1 MRGVGREGCIQSGP
15 PRGSREPSQRS
26 HWSPTRF
33 AVPRS
38 HLRPVL
44 GRRRQGDTS
53 AWREWVMSVHL
64 FLLFISDYKK
74 KTVSFY
80 FKKIYLFFYWSIVD
94 LQCCISFRSAKWF
107 RYIYA
112 YIRIIFQILFPYM
125 LLQNIV
131 YSSLYCT
138 VGPCYLPIWHIGVCI
153 CCSLIP
159 LLPLL
164 PTFPFGNRKFVF
176 YVCEPIPIL

>member
-1 MRGVGREGCIQSGP
+1 MISGEHCVQQRIILQLCVIVTSYKNAFYLYFILFTLCPSLKSVKRLHGIQTKNIYF
-15 PRGSREPSQRS
+15 RI
-26 HWSPTRF
+26 
-33 AVPRS
+33 
-38 HLRPVL
+38 
-44 GRRRQGDTS
+44 
-53 AWREWVMSVHL
+53 L
-64 FLLFISDYKK
+64 FKI
-74 KTVSFY
+74 FY
-80 FKKIYLFFYWSIVD
+80 V
-94 LQCCISFRSAKWF
+94 Q